1 MRAASFYEKSQAL
14 HPASC
19 PKMPTYPQ
27 IFAHQVVTYPAGKV
41 EWGACG
47 MVDVLDVPADVLNFR
62 EEAKGCFL
70 LAQAETDRQV
80 RIILMGMAVGWLKLA
95 NHTTP
100 SEALQLEP
108 ADRNG

>member
-1 MRAASFYEKSQAL
+1 
-14 HPASC
+14 
-19 PKMPTYPQ
+19 
-27 IFAHQVVTYPAGKV
+27 
-41 EWGACG
+41 
-47 MVDVLDVPADVLNFR
+47 VLNFR

-100 SEALQLEP
+100 SEALQLEHT
-108 ADRNG
+108 DRNG